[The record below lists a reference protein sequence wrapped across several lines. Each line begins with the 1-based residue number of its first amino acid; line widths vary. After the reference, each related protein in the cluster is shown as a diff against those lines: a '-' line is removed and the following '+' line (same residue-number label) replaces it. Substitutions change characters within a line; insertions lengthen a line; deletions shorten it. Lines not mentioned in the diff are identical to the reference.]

1 MASLAHKRKRDSLDH
16 DVGHAPASGDFK
28 EFRGSPNGQVDYE
41 APFLHTSHE
50 NDMPP
55 HFADALVQHN
65 AGDHGVHDHSMHDHS
80 VHSHVPTNGQSA
92 SETANAALHYS
103 MGVPQNHDE
112 SFLTHN
118 DGHRESSAAFSLD
131 AGAGQ
136 SNSEAY
142 GEFAGLEQLKE
153 NAQPPQ
159 QQQQQAQPQTSVLG
173 TTEGSPSATPSGNK
187 PAVGT
192 DEWHKVRRDNH
203 KEGNKLR
210 ASIFLCGYL
219 PDIQSNVAA
228 AKPSMRVLMSSPRSY
243 QAVRRTREAFFNAQF
258 SSSLSSRR
266 TNLKIS
272 RSGLWRSSSLN
283 KPLPN

>member
-16 DVGHAPASGDFK
+16 DVGHAPAPNDFK
-28 EFRGSPNGQVDYE
+28 EFRGSPNGQVEYE
-41 APFLHTSHE
+41 TPFLHNSHE

-65 AGDHGVHDHSMHDHS
+65 AGDHGVHDHSLHDHN
-80 VHSHVPTNGQSA
+80 VHNQGSTNGQSA

-118 DGHRESSAAFSLD
+118 DGHRESSATFSLE

-136 SNSEAY
+136 PNPEAY

-153 NAQPPQ
+153 NAQPQ
-159 QQQQQAQPQTSVLG
+159 QQQQQAPPQTSVMG
-173 TTEGSPSATPSGNK
+173 NNEGSPSATPSGTK

-203 KEGNKLR
+203 KEG
-210 ASIFLCGYL
+210 
-219 PDIQSNVAA
+219 
-228 AKPSMRVLMSSPRSY
+228 
-243 QAVRRTREAFFNAQF
+243 
-258 SSSLSSRR
+258 
-266 TNLKIS
+266 KIS
-272 RSGLWRSSSLN
+272 LRMPTWLLASTTY
-283 KPLPN
+283 